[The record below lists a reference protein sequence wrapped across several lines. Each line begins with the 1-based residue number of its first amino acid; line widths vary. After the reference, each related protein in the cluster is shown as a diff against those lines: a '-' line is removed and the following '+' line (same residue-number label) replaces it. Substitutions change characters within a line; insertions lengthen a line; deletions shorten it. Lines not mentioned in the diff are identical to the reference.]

1 MTSEPA
7 TKLQPVFT
15 DGYARPTESV
25 IAMNMPVLPAIS
37 ASPAP
42 ADTAARPADTATNN
56 APAFSNVLS
65 GQQQRH
71 STGTKEQSKTTES
84 HQPGAHEAA
93 AETAKQHDALGPD
106 ETLALILDSTGLP
119 MMQLPVQPSAL
130 ARFSNQGHGS
140 STGTTDTPTKRTSSL
155 ITPAGLALP
164 DDASNALAAS
174 PANSRPE
181 TAHAALQNPDS
192 IKNKPLTA
200 PNTDARHASSGKQ
213 SVVAGLVA
221 PAQAANTASIRA
233 ASANALVGR
242 QSASHTSA
250 DTLLRHG
257 PELPAVFSAS
267 HTLDTTNAL
276 AAAQP
281 PLMPA
286 ASGLPQQ
293 ITVATPFNSPQW
305 PQDVSRQ
312 LFNLV
317 QSGVTGS
324 GHTVQMQLNPPELGP
339 VRITLHLG
347 DAGTQ
352 ASFVSPHANVRQAL
366 ENALPQLAQQMA
378 QAGVSL
384 GQTSVSDQPRQQ
396 YAESSD
402 NNKPKDGTV
411 FSLDGSSDTSVITG
425 TSPIPRAVNRPNA
438 IVDTFA

>member
-1 MTSEPA
+1 
-7 TKLQPVFT
+7 
-15 DGYARPTESV
+15 
-25 IAMNMPVLPAIS
+25 MNMPVLPAIS

-42 ADTAARPADTATNN
+42 ADTAARPADTATSN

-71 STGTKEQSKTTES
+71 STSTKEQSKTTEP
-84 HQPGAHEAA
+84 HQPGTREAA
-93 AETAKQHDALGPD
+93 TETPAKQQDNLGPD

-130 ARFSNQGHGS
+130 ARFSIQRHGS
-140 STGTTDTPTKRTSSL
+140 SMGTADTPATRAVSL
-155 ITPAGLALP
+155 ITPAGQALP
-164 DDASNALAAS
+164 DDASDTLAVR
-174 PANSRPE
+174 PTNTGPE
-181 TAHAALQNPDS
+181 TAHAALQDLNF
-192 IKNKPLTA
+192 IKDKPLTA
-200 PNTDARHASSGKQ
+200 PSTDPRHASSGKH
-213 SVVAGLVA
+213 SAVAGLVA
-221 PAQAANTASIRA
+221 PAQATNAANIRA
-233 ASANALVGR
+233 ASADDTLTG
-242 QSASHTSA
+242 QSASRASTN
-250 DTLLRHG
+250 TLLRHG
-257 PELPAVFSAS
+257 SELPAISADA
-267 HTLDTTNAL
+267 HTLGAANVL

-305 PQDVSRQ
+305 PQDVGRQ

-347 DAGTQ
+347 DSGTQ
-352 ASFVSPHANVRQAL
+352 ASFISPHANVRQAL
-366 ENALPQLAQQMA
+366 EHALPQLAQQMA

-384 GQTSVSDQPRQQ
+384 GQTSVSDQPGQQ
-396 YAESSD
+396 YAKSSD
-402 NNKPKDGTV
+402 SNKPKDGAV
-411 FSLDGSSDTSVITG
+411 FSLDGSSDNSAIAA